1 MPHQTEIVDL
11 GARRVARRRIVAIEA
26 DTLYAALANPRRHH
40 ELDGSGTVSAV
51 VDGPATLSQGD
62 SFAVGMRIGPVKYR
76 MRNLVTEAI
85 PGRIIEWGLPAGHRW
100 RWELTPVGDSAT
112 QVTEVF
118 DYRGARIPWLMA
130 LLGFP
135 RRNAVGIERTLA
147 GLEARF
153 GV

>member
-1 MPHQTEIVDL
+1 MPQTEIVDL
-11 GARRVARRRIVAIEA
+11 GARRVARRRLVNVDAS
-26 DTLYAALANPRRHH
+26 TLYAALANPRRHH

-51 VDGPATLSQGD
+51 VDGPETLTQGD
-62 SFAVGMRIGPVKYR
+62 SFSVGMRLGPVKYR

-85 PGRIIEWGLPAGHRW
+85 PGRVIEWSLPAGHRW
-100 RWELTPVGDSAT
+100 RWELAPVGAGGT

-118 DYRGARIPWLMA
+118 DYRGARIPWLME

-135 RRNAVGIERTLA
+135 RRNGVGIEHTLA

-153 GV
+153 GG